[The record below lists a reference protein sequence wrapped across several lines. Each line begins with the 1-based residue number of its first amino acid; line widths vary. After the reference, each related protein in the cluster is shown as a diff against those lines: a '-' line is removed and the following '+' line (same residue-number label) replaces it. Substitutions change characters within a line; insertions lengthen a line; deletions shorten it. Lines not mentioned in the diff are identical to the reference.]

1 MNQLKC
7 AVFKKNK
14 GEQNE
19 FTSVRQ
25 LQKILETQVSV
36 IRAEYTI
43 LKCKKKKDD
52 FWVKGIL
59 LNRYLSSFAVRET
72 DM

>member
-19 FTSVRQ
+19 FMSVCRQ
-25 LQKILETQVSV
+25 LQKILETQVSI

-43 LKCKKKKDD
+43 LKC
-52 FWVKGIL
+52 
-59 LNRYLSSFAVRET
+59 
-72 DM
+72 